1 MKEKKFSVS
10 ILAEIA
16 IFAALAFALDL
27 LQGGYSKFWFI
38 NGGSVGIAMVPI
50 FIVSYRRGLIAGI
63 LCGFIVSLVQMLG
76 GVYVINASNYE
87 GAMKFFS
94 PFFQI
99 ALDYVLAYTV
109 VGFAGAFAGMYK
121 NGDKNT
127 KIIAIVLGVLVGGL
141 LKYAMHVLS
150 GGFYWLDGSVSIIG
164 IKGDTWLYT
173 FVYNGLYSIPN
184 IIICGVI
191 MVLIALIYPKFLT
204 PESNEDSI
212 DNIFDEEN
220 EIEEINTTNEDDNNE
235 VNTDVKERED
245 EE

>member
-10 ILAEIA
+10 ILAEVA
-16 IFAALAFALDL
+16 IFAALAFGLDL
-27 LQGGYSKFWFI
+27 LQSGYSRFWFI
-38 NGGSVGIAMVPI
+38 NGGSVGFAMVPI
-50 FIVSYRRGLIAGI
+50 FIVSYRRGLLAGI

-76 GVYVINASNYE
+76 GVYVINASNYD

-109 VGFAGAFAGMYK
+109 VGFAGAFSGMFK
-121 NGDKNT
+121 RGDKKT
-127 KIIAIVLGVLVGGL
+127 KIIAIVCGVVLGGL

-150 GGFYWLDGSVSIIG
+150 GGFYWLDPSIDFLG
-164 IKGDTWLYT
+164 VNGGTWAYT

-191 MVLIALIYPKFLT
+191 MILITLIYPKFLI
-204 PESNEDSI
+204 PEANEDSL
-212 DNIFDEEN
+212 DNILFDEN
-220 EIEEINTTNEDDNNE
+220 EEESLDEKVEEDI
-235 VNTDVKERED
+235 KESED
-245 EE
+245 ETND